1 MLATAAYTL
10 KGNSLL
16 QSCYHAIM
24 MFLADAGCVGVHA
37 AGTAR
42 LTVAT
47 SPPRRL
53 MAHHSL
59 VSLILSTRLY
69 TLPCALL
76 LMREHAEQMPL
87 SPCLRSRVTAGSS
100 TPVTA
105 GSSTFEEQEVT
116 SCAYSPL
123 WHAMAMVPKIRWK
136 WNLHLIWTTFPAN
149 WLPPSDT
156 AFVSATKRAYILQYQ
171 RCGCLRQP
179 LISPGAGLQASS
191 LPSPMPTSG
200 VQTSTTSTSPMVATS
215 TPKEVSRGLS
225 CILDT
230 ECACILSSSVL
241 MS

>member
-1 MLATAAYTL
+1 MYHQPSSHRYVPIHYSSKTFAERCKLATAAYTL

-42 LTVAT
+42 LTAAT
-47 SPPRRL
+47 SPPRRP
-53 MAHHSL
+53 MVHHSL
-59 VSLILSTRLY
+59 VRLILSTRLY

-105 GSSTFEEQEVT
+105 GSSTFAEQEVT

-123 WHAMAMVPKIRWK
+123 
-136 WNLHLIWTTFPAN
+136 
-149 WLPPSDT
+149 
-156 AFVSATKRAYILQYQ
+156 
-171 RCGCLRQP
+171 
-179 LISPGAGLQASS
+179 
-191 LPSPMPTSG
+191 
-200 VQTSTTSTSPMVATS
+200 
-215 TPKEVSRGLS
+215 
-225 CILDT
+225 
-230 ECACILSSSVL
+230 
-241 MS
+241 